1 VPTSGNIEYYGRIVA
16 EKAEKR
22 RLIHFGGEVVAIAYA
37 EEEDALEQAE
47 QKLFALARQQTSTA
61 ISIEAVMLECLPDL
75 RAARDLEDTII
86 GVPTGFRDLDN
97 LLGGLQRSDLV
108 ILASRPGVGKTSLCL
123 NIASNVAYEQKMR
136 VGVFSMEMS
145 RKQLGFRLIA
155 MHTGVDQ
162 QRLRLG
168 LLEED
173 EFGGL
178 INTMDTLA
186 LGKILIDD
194 TSGLSLT
201 ALKSRARRM
210 KIEHKID
217 LLIIDYLQLMSATNR
232 EGKSFLNREQEIA
245 EISRGLKGIAKDL
258 DVPVLALAQLS
269 RAVENRQSKVPQ
281 LSDLRESG
289 AIETDADA
297 VLLLYRDELYNAG
310 NLETKS
316 LADIHVAKQRN
327 GPVGTVRLRFIAHQT
342 RFQNLEMHLAD
353 VG

>member
-1 VPTSGNIEYYGRIVA
+1 MQAERQLPFSMEAEQAVLGSVTIDPEALALVADFLKADDFYRDAHRTIYAAILALAEKRVPADYITICNELERRGRMEEVGGAAYIGELANIVPTSGNVEYYGRIVA

-145 RKQLGFRLIA
+145 RKQLGFR
-155 MHTGVDQ
+155 
-162 QRLRLG
+162 
-168 LLEED
+168 
-173 EFGGL
+173 
-178 INTMDTLA
+178 
-186 LGKILIDD
+186 
-194 TSGLSLT
+194 
-201 ALKSRARRM
+201 
-210 KIEHKID
+210 
-217 LLIIDYLQLMSATNR
+217 
-232 EGKSFLNREQEIA
+232 
-245 EISRGLKGIAKDL
+245 
-258 DVPVLALAQLS
+258 
-269 RAVENRQSKVPQ
+269 
-281 LSDLRESG
+281 
-289 AIETDADA
+289 
-297 VLLLYRDELYNAG
+297 
-310 NLETKS
+310 
-316 LADIHVAKQRN
+316 
-327 GPVGTVRLRFIAHQT
+327 
-342 RFQNLEMHLAD
+342 
-353 VG
+353 